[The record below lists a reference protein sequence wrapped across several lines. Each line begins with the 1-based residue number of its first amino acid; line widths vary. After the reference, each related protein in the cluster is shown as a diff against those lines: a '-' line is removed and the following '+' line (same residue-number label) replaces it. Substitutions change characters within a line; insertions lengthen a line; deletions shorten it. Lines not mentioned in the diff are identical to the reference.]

1 MGKQKTRGNLE
12 LCCLVSVGYLES
24 CSILHVE
31 RKDKYKSTDLWQSP
45 KWAVTNCFWWS
56 CVALSHR
63 DIDGA
68 DEAAGSCTWREKTTE
83 SQKTGGNLPNVL
95 SQIAIGGVVLP
106 Y

>member
-1 MGKQKTRGNLE
+1 MGCHKL
-12 LCCLVSVGYLES
+12 LAS
-24 CSILHVE
+24 
-31 RKDKYKSTDLWQSP
+31 
-45 KWAVTNCFWWS
+45 
-56 CVALSHR
+56 

-83 SQKTGGNLPNVL
+83 SQKTRGNLPNVL